1 MTGTPTAINDV
12 APTRGQHTD
21 WVLRDVLG
29 MSAEDVAG
37 LRADAVVT

>member
-1 MTGTPTAINDV
+1 MSGTPAGIHDV

-29 MSAEDVAG
+29 LADGDVAD
-37 LRADAVVT
+37 LRTAKVVR